1 MKEART
7 YEPNSGS
14 FSEGFTPWNKGLKG
28 AGGRKDGAVK
38 GKQGYQPKPVVALNA
53 DGTIYQRFPS
63 VKAAKEFF
71 GLKDRHTITDA
82 CQQKFFCR
90 GHRLLYEEDYIY
102 WADYRNTRP
111 RFRDIYGR
119 LLKGHHNTGF
129 RKPSAEKMHEQ
140 SKRASE
146 LSKRMCAD
154 PNNRW
159 GKPNGMIPI
168 ICIET
173 GERFPS
179 IKDCAIKLGI
189 APNQISA
196 AITRRGTTHGYSFK
210 KESQL

>member
-1 MKEART
+1 MNESRI
-7 YEPNSGS
+7 YEPNAGS
-14 FSEGFTPWNKGLKG
+14 FKKGLTPWNKDKKG
-28 AGGRKDGAVK
+28 VGGRKDGAVK
-38 GKQGYQPKPVVALNA
+38 GKRGYQPKPVVALNA

-71 GLKDRHTITDA
+71 GLRDRHSITNA
-82 CQQKFFCR
+82 CKQRFFCR
-90 GHRLLYEEDYIY
+90 GYRLMYEEEYIP
-102 WADYRNTRP
+102 WADYRNKRP

-119 LLKGHHNTGF
+119 LLKGHHNVMF
-129 RKPSAEKMHEQ
+129 RKPSAEKRREQ

-146 LSKRMCAD
+146 LSKRMSAD

-159 GKPNGMIPI
+159 GKGNGLIPI

-173 GERFPS
+173 SERFPS
-179 IKDCAIKLGI
+179 VKECGKKLGI

-210 KESQL
+210 KEASQ